1 MLPLLSQLLVPELS
15 LLLVEWLF
23 PNKKKQ
29 QKSRQMMILVN
40 VSYHSIRPSSKPTTA
55 ISIAN

>member
-1 MLPLLSQLLVPELS
+1 MLPLISQLLVSELS

-29 QKSRQMMILVN
+29 QKRRQMMILVN
-40 VSYHSIRPSSKPTTA
+40 VSYQLHPSVFKTYHR
-55 ISIAN
+55 NQRR

>member
-1 MLPLLSQLLVPELS
+1 MLPLISQLLVSELS

-40 VSYHSIRPSSKPTTA
+40 VSYQLYPSVFKTYHR
-55 ISIAN
+55 NQRR